1 MLAKSFS
8 RQRPT
13 ITVALTI
20 KNARHWAAN
29 AIESVLAQTRG
40 DFELIIWDDA
50 STDGSFEMAQTFAS
64 ADRRIRLFRSKRTL
78 GAGGALAAAHQ
89 PARGRYIG
97 YVDHDD
103 WLAPTALEE
112 TSAVL
117 DSNPKVGLVYTDC
130 YEVRGDSIG
139 LGWRTSVPF
148 SPERLL
154 LWFMT
159 FHFRLLRRRT
169 FLRAG
174 GIRSNFPQCAD
185 YDLCL
190 RMSELTSVA
199 YLPRPLYYYRVHE
212 GSVSFRQQTLGRKA
226 SARALRDALRRRGL
240 NRTLR
245 LEISRRGEFLLKPRA
260 QGSRIPVLS
269 SWRIP
274 SEKTTNSFVTKLHPA
289 TKTVSA

>member
-1 MLAKSFS
+1 MSAKSSS

-13 ITVALTI
+13 ITIALTI
-20 KNARHWAAN
+20 KNARNWAAR

-50 STDGSFEMAQTFAS
+50 SNDGSFEMAQTYAS
-64 ADRRIRLFRSKRTL
+64 ADPRIRLFRSKRTL
-78 GAGGALAAAHQ
+78 GVGGALAAAHQ

-112 TSAVL
+112 TAAVL
-117 DSNPKVGLVYTDC
+117 DSNPKVGLVYTDY
-130 YEVRGDSIG
+130 YEVRGDWIEQGS
-139 LGWRTSVPF
+139 RTSVPF
-148 SPERLL
+148 SSERLL

-174 GIRSNFPQCAD
+174 GIRPNFPQCAD

-190 RMSELTSVA
+190 RMSELTGIA
-199 YLPRPLYYYRVHE
+199 YLPRPLYYYRVHKR
-212 GSVSFRQQTLGRKA
+212 SVSFRQRSLGEKA
-226 SARALRDALRRRGL
+226 TARALCDALRRRGL
-240 NRTLR
+240 DRTLR
-245 LEISRRGEFLLKPRA
+245 LEISRRGEFLLKPREHA
-260 QGSRIPVLS
+260 SPLQSIGSWELS
-269 SWRIP
+269 RR
-274 SEKTTNSFVTKLHPA
+274 TM
-289 TKTVSA
+289 